1 MIKYIFQGILILACI
16 NICHMGWV
24 YFNKLQTNRK
34 KQGIVNTDQVEKI
47 NATIDE
53 VIDERNKSA
62 IPEIEF
68 CQVESDLEEFMK
80 SIILD

>member
-1 MIKYIFQGILILACI
+1 MIQYIFRGILILACI

-24 YFNKLQTNRK
+24 YFNKLQTV
-34 KQGIVNTDQVEKI
+34 KQSRGIVNNEQVEKI

-53 VIDERNKSA
+53 VIDERNKAA

-68 CQVESDLEEFMK
+68 CQVESELEEFMK
-80 SIILD
+80 SIIMD